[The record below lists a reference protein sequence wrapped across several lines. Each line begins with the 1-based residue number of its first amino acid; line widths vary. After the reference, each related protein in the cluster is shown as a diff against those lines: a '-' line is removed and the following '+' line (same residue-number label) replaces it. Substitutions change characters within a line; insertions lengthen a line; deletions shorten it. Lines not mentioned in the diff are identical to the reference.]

1 MKQLLLDTDVI
12 LDALFDRKPYSEAA
26 IRVLDLCEKKQV
38 KGYITAVCL
47 SNTYYLLRR
56 TASHKKV
63 IEHLKELMKILDIA
77 VIDKEII
84 KKALD
89 SKFNDFEDALQN
101 FAAKNHSEIDV
112 ILTRNLKDYKNSNLA
127 VATPEIWLL
136 SL

>member
-26 IRVLDLCEKKQV
+26 IRVLDLCEKKQI
-38 KGYITAVCL
+38 KGYITPVCL

-63 IEHLKELMKILDIA
+63 IEHLKELMKILEIA
-77 VIDKEII
+77 AIDKEII
-84 KKALD
+84 KKALE

-101 FAAKNHSEIDV
+101 FAAEKHSKISV
-112 ILTRNLKDYKNSNLA
+112 LLTRNLKDYKNSNLA